1 MNKGPH
7 GHIYKKNGYYYV
19 RIYYYVDGKRK
30 SKDRATGIAADDSS
44 TRKAK
49 QQERNANRM
58 LEQYL
63 KEFVA
68 SYEKQTIDSDR
79 QMVASTVTAWL
90 NHISG
95 TKAPGTIAGYSY
107 IANDIALYFSK
118 IVPVQTAELTTSQV
132 EAYLAWER
140 MRRQPGYVGAYKVPA
155 LYVDGSGI
163 ENTVFHRYTVLRAV
177 LQYAKR
183 EGIVTRNVASK
194 RDCQIDIPNPQRQ
207 EFAVL
212 SVEEARKLLCELDHE
227 SLWFSAAVML
237 GLLLGLRR
245 SEVIGLRDSDVD
257 WENQILTVR
266 RTVTQQ
272 TIGGHNTV
280 TVKPHTKNRQPKTF
294 VITDNLIDL
303 LRKLQC
309 EHTQNEKL
317 FGNGYVRDW
326 DGYMMRYN
334 DGQLISPNALTRS
347 FSQFIEKHGF
357 KKVRYHDLRH
367 SCASILYANGTDIM
381 TIQEILGHAQL
392 STTLMYTHKLSD
404 RKTSALAQMNAQFLG
419 VDEEK
424 NEK

>member
-49 QQERNANRM
+49 QQERSANRM

-63 KEFVA
+63 KEFVS
-68 SYEKQTIDSDR
+68 SYEKQTIDPDR
-79 QMVASTVTAWL
+79 QMVTSTVTAWL

-107 IANDIALYFSK
+107 IANDITLYFSK

-357 KKVRYHDLRH
+357 KKVRYHDLCH

>member
-49 QQERNANRM
+49 QQERSANRM

-63 KEFVA
+63 KEFVS
-68 SYEKQTIDSDR
+68 SYEKQTIDPDR
-79 QMVASTVTAWL
+79 QMVTSTVTAWL

-107 IANDIALYFSK
+107 IANDITLYFSK

-334 DGQLISPNALTRS
+334 DG
-347 FSQFIEKHGF
+347 
-357 KKVRYHDLRH
+357 
-367 SCASILYANGTDIM
+367 
-381 TIQEILGHAQL
+381 
-392 STTLMYTHKLSD
+392 
-404 RKTSALAQMNAQFLG
+404 
-419 VDEEK
+419 
-424 NEK
+424 